1 MQRLNPVRKFRR
13 PVFAIAKAVDSR
25 SEQVNRTTVI
35 FSNSSPLA
43 ALSGALPAMTNPSA
57 RATRGCCHPN
67 RLRDAATCSTAASLC
82 LGLTALHRNS

>member
-35 FSNSSPLA
+35 FSNSSP
-43 ALSGALPAMTNPSA
+43 LPAMTNPSA